1 MRAELVVDALVLA
14 LAEQVQIEVGDRLLG
29 QIQWRLHIT
38 GFTAQMRSAYSRMLR
53 SLEK

>member
-1 MRAELVVDALVLA
+1 MLLVGPMHAANRVPDAASLSTVSPESVKLSR
-14 LAEQVQIEVGDRLLG
+14 IY
-29 QIQWRLHIT
+29 IT